1 MSVRS
6 LQDQVSALL
15 NKGVVQPKVAGT
27 NSPDVESASLME
39 SLALSLLL
47 QPKAALYDLY
57 LAKSGLLAAITA
69 EIVAIEALKSAI
81 QDLGNVTFAIKDLQ
95 ALQRAQ
101 SSILQLS
108 AQGLPSSSSGA
119 FKRFSVSIDEFLNQQ
134 LAKNI
139 KRPGSSVM
147 VRPGEEAGLDLPP
160 SLSSLKDQHTAF
172 LDRLYALSVGVKNF
186 LSTPFS
192 AIVGANTLF
201 RARAD
206 LDGVISDFSTD
217 DSGAQSRDAAV
228 RLIADR
234 AALRL
239 VGATVDVEAPVLDTG
254 LVLPAGQPAISGM
267 SAPTSAVS
275 STAAGPFVM
284 STGGTLVINGTSTT
298 NLNQAGN
305 HAAVLGDAV
314 VFPVSVPANY
324 HLFFNLEAVA
334 GLTWTGPDSNGLY
347 TEGTLGSGWS
357 LVNGVYSKD
366 FKATLN
372 SGDPSTTPPGSAA
385 PLSMSLADVEAAFD
399 TAIGALGT
407 AVEFVTTGTGRLL
420 LVASSVKINKIT
432 IIHSMV
438 VIDSRT
444 TIPFPHVYSNS
455 FHVEL
460 GFSSSPS
467 GVTGSTPASRI
478 AAALGIIFPAVAS
491 SVLNPDG
498 TISLTSVN
506 TAPGASLTVS
516 GVWAADLGLAT
527 AQAVSTLVTLQSA
540 GGPVSPLGL
549 VDPGDVLKASTG
561 TAVVA
566 SVRDSGMTLVTPL
579 PTFSGPITITSALI
593 SVWLEI
599 EDQVSAFLIQWL
611 QGPFASD
618 LASVD
623 RLIAVLIGSPTSPR
637 RSEALAVLND
647 LEAQLS
653 GLQVALSSPAATLP
667 VGSAAKERKA
677 VEGVIQTLIERKYDR
692 ALDFFLRCQ
701 IQELFELDWQTASY
715 SGNLMR
721 AAADI
726 ARSDIKFP
734 DSTKD
739 EGYEV
744 QGLRTRGGQ

>member
-1 MSVRS
+1 MAVRS

-39 SLALSLLL
+39 SLALSLML

-57 LAKSGLLAAITA
+57 LAKSGLLTAITS
-69 EIVAIEALKSAI
+69 EINAIEALKSAV

-139 KRPGSSVM
+139 KRPGSTTM

-160 SLSSLKDQHTAF
+160 SLSALKDQHTAF
-172 LDRLYALSVGVKNF
+172 LDRLYALSVGVANF

-201 RARAD
+201 RAKAD
-206 LDGVISDFSTD
+206 LDSVISDITAD

-239 VGATVDVEAPVLDTG
+239 VGAPLNVEAPVLDTG
-254 LVLPAGQPAISGM
+254 LVLPAGQPAISGL
-267 SAPTSAVS
+267 SIPTSAVA

-284 STGGTLVINGTSTT
+284 STGGSLTISGLTTSS
-298 NLNQAGN
+298 LNQAGN

-314 VFPVSVPANY
+314 AFPVSVPANY

-334 GLTWTGPDSNGLY
+334 GLVWTGPDADGLY

-357 LVNGVYSKD
+357 LINGVFSKD

-372 SGDPSTTPPGSAA
+372 SGDPSTTPPGSAT

-399 TAIGALGT
+399 AAIGALGI
-407 AVEFVTTGTGRLL
+407 AIEFVTTGTGRLL
-420 LVASSVKINKIT
+420 LVASSVKINKIS

-438 VIDSRT
+438 VIDTRT

-460 GFSSSPS
+460 GFASSPT
-467 GVTGSTPASRI
+467 GVTGNTPASRI

-498 TISLTSVN
+498 TITLTSVD
-506 TAPGASLTVS
+506 TAPGAALTVS

-527 AQAVSTLVTLQSA
+527 SQAVSTLVTLQSA
-540 GGPVSPLGL
+540 AGPVSPLGL
-549 VDPGDVLKASTG
+549 VDPGDVLQAPTG

-566 SVRDSGMTLVTPL
+566 SVRSSGLTLSTAL
-579 PTFSGPITITSALI
+579 PTFSGPLTITSALI
-593 SVWLEI
+593 SVWFAI
-599 EDQVSAFLIQWL
+599 EDQVAAFLITWL

-618 LASVD
+618 LTTLD

-637 RSEALAVLND
+637 RSEALVVLDD
-647 LEAQLS
+647 LKIQLT
-653 GLQVALSSPAATLP
+653 GLQAVLSSPATTLP
-667 VGSAAKERKA
+667 AGSASKERK
-677 VEGVIQTLIERKYDR
+677 VVDGIIQTLTERKYDR

-701 IQELFELDWQTASY
+701 IQEVFEFDWQTASY

-726 ARSDIKFP
+726 ARSDVKFP